1 MFFDQPIEA
10 TIPVMLLSA
19 SANPNIFQS
28 RNGVTFSNT
37 KSHTGLETQTGFRQ
51 SSWCRGYLTAVL
63 WLAVQVV
70 QFACF
75 FYLQVTPTITI
86 TRFTTITITNN
97 WHHYNNYY
105 SHNLWNSQTLSKV
118 TVSDISLVKYVCFV
132 ICRK

>member
-10 TIPVMLLSA
+10 TIPVMFLSA

-28 RNGVTFSNT
+28 RNGVTIYTTSSNA
-37 KSHTGLETQTGFRQ
+37 KSHTGLETQTGFGQ
-51 SSWCRGYLTAVL
+51 PSWCRGYLTAVL

-86 TRFTTITITNN
+86 TRFTTS
-97 WHHYNNYY
+97 HYY
-105 SHNLWNSQTLSKV
+105 HKQLAPL
-118 TVSDISLVKYVCFV
+118 
-132 ICRK
+132 